1 MKPLTIVKES
11 RAMRMRTRRPAM
23 PEPSANSIK
32 LRIDSKTT
40 IMVRSEESMQMWMKK
55 YPNAKVVL

>member
-11 RAMRMRTRRPAM
+11 RAMRMRTRKPVM